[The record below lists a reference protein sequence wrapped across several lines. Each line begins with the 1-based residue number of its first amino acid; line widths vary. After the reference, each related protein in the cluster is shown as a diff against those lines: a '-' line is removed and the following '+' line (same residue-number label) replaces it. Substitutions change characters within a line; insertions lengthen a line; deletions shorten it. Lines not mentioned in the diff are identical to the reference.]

1 MRSYRNWVIAV
12 LAVICMLSGLALAS
26 NHILRTEKTADTIS
40 IQPMDGVLF
49 EAPKVAEP
57 CDHDYYVHTVGETV
71 RYPIDDYH
79 CCYIDVTV
87 KMKICRLC
95 SAPGYDLDYKMVPHQ
110 DASGIC
116 EYCGRVPFTPAIA
129 IPLT

>member
-1 MRSYRNWVIAV
+1 MRSYRNWAVAV
-12 LAVICMLSGLALAS
+12 LTVICMLSGIALAS
-26 NHILRTEKTADTIS
+26 DHILRTEKTADTIS
-40 IQPMDGVLF
+40 IQPTDSVLF
-49 EAPKVAEP
+49 EIPKDTEL

-71 RYPIDDYH
+71 RHPIDDYH

-87 KMKICRLC
+87 NMKICRLC
-95 SAPGYDLDYKMVPHQ
+95 LAPGYDLDYVMVPHQ
-110 DASGIC
+110 EATGIC